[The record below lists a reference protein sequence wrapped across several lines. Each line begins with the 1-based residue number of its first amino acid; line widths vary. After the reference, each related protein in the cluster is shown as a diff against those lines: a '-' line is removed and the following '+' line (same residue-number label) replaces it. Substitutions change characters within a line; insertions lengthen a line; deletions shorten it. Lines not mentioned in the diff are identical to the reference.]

1 MTESITAHS
10 TIVDSVAC
18 GNEIGEKVLAGLK
31 GESPDVL
38 IVFASA
44 RHQHAK
50 LLTAM
55 ESRCH
60 PRIIVGCS
68 SAGEFISR
76 AYDEGAVSAVAIKSS
91 DIVFNAVV
99 GRGLRED
106 RAGVAREM
114 VASFHGTNSNEFAF
128 RAALVLTDALAGHAD
143 DFVEQLTILTAGK
156 YQLFGGGAGD
166 DAKFTRT
173 HVFLGKDAIPDAAV
187 ALEILSDKPIG
198 VGVQHMWKPGT
209 ALMRVT
215 EAEGKRLISVNN
227 SPAVELFRAHAE
239 STGQKFDPQDPLP
252 FFLHNVIGIST
263 PAGYRL
269 RVPLA
274 VQEDGSVQCA
284 GDVPVGSTIHVMSPN
299 GGSALVATNR
309 ALAQL
314 DGHEP
319 GVALFFDCVATRLR
333 MGKDFGYEL
342 ESVRAALGEVAYA
355 GCNTYGQIARSE
367 GQFSGFHNCTA
378 VVAVLPR

>member
-10 TIVDSVAC
+10 NTVDSVAC
-18 GNEIGEKVLAGLK
+18 GEEIGEQVLGGLK

-38 IVFASA
+38 IVFASS
-44 RHQHAK
+44 RHQHSK
-50 LLTAM
+50 LLTAI

-60 PRIIVGCS
+60 PRIMVGCS

-76 AYDEGAVSAVAIKSS
+76 AYNEGAVSAVAIKSS
-91 DIVFNAVV
+91 DIVFNAVL

-106 RAGVAREM
+106 RAGVARAM
-114 VASFHGTNSNEFAF
+114 VARFQGANSHEFAY

-143 DFVEQLTILTAGK
+143 GFVEQLTILTAGK

-173 HVFLGKDAIPDAAV
+173 HIFIGTEAIPDAAV
-187 ALEILSDKPIG
+187 ALEILSNKPIG
-198 VGVQHMWKPGT
+198 VGVQHMWGPGT
-209 ALMRVT
+209 APMRVT
-215 EAEGKRLISVNN
+215 EADGMRLISVNS
-227 SPAVELFRAHAE
+227 SPAVEMFRAHAE
-239 STGQKFDPQDPLP
+239 STGQKFNTEDPMP

-263 PAGYRL
+263 PGGYRL

-274 VQEDGSVQCA
+274 VNEDGSVQCA
-284 GDVPVGSTIHVMSPN
+284 ADVPVGSTIHVMCPK
-299 GGSALVATNR
+299 GGSALAATNR

-342 ESVRAALGEVAYA
+342 ESVRAALGEVPYA
-355 GCNTYGQIARSE
+355 GCNTYGQIARGE